1 MNKRALIIS
10 YYFAPQN
17 TIGAI
22 RPTKLAKYLTRLGY
36 DVTVLCGTGMDDKR
50 DAILERTP
58 GSFTMCG
65 F

>member
-1 MNKRALIIS
+1 MNRRALIIS

-36 DVTVLCGTGMDDKR
+36 DVTEIGRASCR
-50 DAILERTP
+50 ERV
-58 GSFTMCG
+58 
-65 F
+65 